1 MSYRVTSWSSEA
13 GVGRVEGEI
22 GALDVER
29 RYAFVDDFVIGEEVD
44 LLLEDEDG
52 NVVARDVAPARWRE
66 NGPALAVPAHPDLD
80 ALTARATKTLAKHTR
95 VVWTAADAD
104 RLTFEVH
111 DVDWPPPVTPPLAA
125 FQFEG
130 VVYVKSPSF
139 SESYVR
145 VTAVPWPLFRRGRA
159 TILRSWSLGTAD
171 VPDDAIVFRFEPRR
185 FVESAG
191 YVIAAS
197 MEVVAP
203 VPRKT

>member
-1 MSYRVTSWSSEA
+1 MSFRVTRWSSSE
-13 GVGRVEGEI
+13 GVGQVEGDV
-22 GALDVER
+22 GALDIER
-29 RYAFVDDFVIGEEVD
+29 RHAFVDDFEVGEAVELV
-44 LLLEDEDG
+44 LEEDDG
-52 NVVARDVAPARWRE
+52 RVVARDVAPARWRE
-66 NGPALAVPAHPDLD
+66 NGAPLVIPPHDALD

-125 FQFEG
+125 FHFDG
-130 VVYVKSPSF
+130 VVYVKSPAF

-145 VTAVPWPLFRRGRA
+145 VTAVPWSIYRRGRA
-159 TILRSWSLGTAD
+159 AILRSWSLGVAD
-171 VPDDAIVFRFEPRR
+171 VPDDAVVFRFEPRR
-185 FVESAG
+185 FTESAG

-197 MEVVAP
+197 MDVVSP